1 MFITV
6 GIVATLA
13 IAGYLGYKNKEQ
25 VFWNGVKI
33 YDTIKDYCNQL
44 KDHFK
49 IINMVVYNGET
60 QFTIH
65 PNNWEQ
71 VPFYLDG
78 LCDKEQEH
86 FKNAAIGMSYTL
98 KEQSYC
104 KIYPLFPDDKSD
116 YMIKDIQTLKN
127 MNNLEK
133 CESKINFI
141 LSATYY
147 NGVIEI
153 DVTELIQMFDIN
165 GDFYTK
171 NTAFS
176 FNDILE
182 WNRRLKLTNFDTEN
196 KMKDRSYIEL
206 VNLYGDFKMFEL
218 SQVLKFDV

>member
-44 KDHFK
+44 RDHFK
-49 IINMVVYNGET
+49 IKDIVIYNGET
-60 QFTIH
+60 HFTIH

-71 VPFYLDG
+71 VPFYLSG
-78 LCDKEQEH
+78 LCDKDKEY
-86 FKNAAIGMSYTL
+86 FKNATIGLSYIL
-98 KEQSYC
+98 KDQSYC
-104 KIYPLFPDDKSD
+104 KIYSLSPDDNSD
-116 YMIKDIQTLKN
+116 SMIEDIHTLKD

-133 CESKINFI
+133 CKSKINFI
-141 LSATYY
+141 LSATYF

-153 DVTELIQMFDIN
+153 DVTELVQMFDVN

-171 NTAFS
+171 NTTLS

-182 WNRRLKLTNFDTEN
+182 WNKRLTLANFDTDN
-196 KMKDRSYIEL
+196 KMEDRSYIEL
-206 VNLYGDFKMFEL
+206 VNLYGDFKIFNL
-218 SQVLKFDV
+218 SQVLKFDI